1 MKNYL
6 LQGLKTGFERTINW
20 NKFQSVPTIK
30 TRNQYSNHLIDPS
43 FQGVN
48 RVFVLSFENDAHWIN
63 YKRYFL

>member
-30 TRNQYSNHLIDPS
+30 TRNQYSNHLIGPS

-63 YKRYFL
+63 YRRYFL